1 MSEDRVM
8 SKAYTRIMSVILMLS
23 LLLPIASCGQQ
34 PKKSTKIIS
43 EDDPWFNTNII
54 EVDTGVEAGRNTIW
68 PNSYYAGSDEN
79 YYIIF
84 SSGKYEVPNDELEG
98 LSWEEQEDKYG
109 YRLISVVDRK
119 TNKTVNII
127 DVKKDFPDISIE
139 SHVDN
144 VYYSDGKITV
154 NTKSKE
160 RDYDPLTGKLL
171 ETRARREAAEA
182 FSSSFYK
189 IGEYDV
195 ELIMYQP
202 QNLREHA
209 DINVK
214 TPDGKTYTTE
224 IKEEYKDVYVYA
236 VLELNETKVLLPATI
251 NDYENVYYEL
261 DLSTNEL
268 IKADPKEY
276 AWMEEVAFSW
286 CKPGS
291 DGMVYYPTQ
300 HGISRINAET
310 KTLEEVFSYDWCGLN
325 RGLVVVPNF
334 DLIECS
340 ENHFVLCGIYDS
352 SNIYSG
358 KKADKI
364 HLIELDRA
372 DKNPNAGKTVLE
384 LFDPE
389 GGWVDVNTGKAISV
403 FNETNSKYF
412 IEVTD
417 RYKRGDYFDYSS
429 GDENNDDTWELA
441 RINGR
446 AEFSNQLAV
455 DIMNNEGPDILM
467 NVSGYGQLNNSNY
480 LADLTPYVRN
490 DIDKYYENII
500 EGSKTDGAIY
510 QLPISFAL
518 EGILTKTENVGSSGK
533 GFTLEEYEKF
543 VDEVANGSDPIFLGQ
558 ATYFSKLF
566 GSMND
571 KFIVNG
577 KVDLSGAEFAQLAD
591 YVKDNVREEGTSW
604 NAQYTERTPGAEY
617 TEYCY
622 GIGGYFTAAMSIAP
636 WGNGVSLAGIPS
648 IDGRGPRFK
657 PVCSVAISAQADN
670 VDACGEFVKILL
682 SEDVQT
688 DIAMND
694 CYVINREAFRK
705 AGDAAIDYY
714 NNGGSTFSGG
724 NGGSSGGLGRQF
736 SIEDVDFV
744 EGIILSCSRSCSEDA
759 SISIILIEEM
769 PPYFLG
775 QKDLDAVIKIAQDR
789 IQKVLDERG

>member
-1 MSEDRVM
+1 MKDNKFFRKAVSVVM
-8 SKAYTRIMSVILMLS
+8 MFS
-23 LLLPIASCGQQ
+23 LLLPIASCGHQ
-34 PKKSTKIIS
+34 PKKSTKMIA

-54 EVDTGVEAGRNTIW
+54 EVDTGVEAGRNTVW

-79 YYIIF
+79 YYVIF

-98 LSWEEQEDKYG
+98 LSWAEQEDKYG
-109 YRLISVVDRK
+109 YRLVSVVDRK
-119 TNKTVNII
+119 TNKTINII
-127 DVKKDFPDISIE
+127 DVKKDFTDINIE

-144 VYYSDGKITV
+144 VYYSEGKITV
-154 NTKSKE
+154 NTNFKE

-171 ETRARREAAEA
+171 ETRDRRETTED
-182 FSSSFYK
+182 FSSSFYM

-195 ELIMYQP
+195 ELIMYQS
-202 QNLREHA
+202 QNMLEHA

-236 VLELNETKVLLPATI
+236 VLELSDTKVLLPATI

-325 RGLVVVPNF
+325 RGLVVFPGF

-384 LFDPE
+384 LFDPDD
-389 GGWVDVNTGKAISV
+389 GWVDVNTGKAISV

-417 RYKRGDYFDYSS
+417 RYNRGDYFDYSS
-429 GDENNDDTWELA
+429 GDENNEDTWELA
-441 RINGR
+441 GINGR

-480 LADLTPYVRN
+480 LADLTPYVKN

-518 EGILTKTENVGSSGK
+518 EGVLTKTENVGSSGK
-533 GFTLEEYEKF
+533 GFTFEEYEKF

-577 KVDLSGAEFAQLAD
+577 KVDLSGPEFAQMAD
-591 YVKDNVREEGTSW
+591 FVKDNVREEGTSW

-617 TEYCY
+617 TENCY
-622 GIGGYFTAAMSIAP
+622 GIGGYFTSAMSIAP

-682 SEDVQT
+682 SEEVQV

-694 CYVINREAFRK
+694 CFVINREAFRK

-714 NNGGSTFSGG
+714 NNGGSAFSGG
-724 NGGSSGGLGRQF
+724 YGGSSGGLRRQF

-744 EGIILSCSRSCSEDA
+744 EGIILSCSRSCSDDA

>member
-1 MSEDRVM
+1 MKDNKFFRKAVSVVM
-8 SKAYTRIMSVILMLS
+8 MLS

-34 PKKSTKIIS
+34 PKKSTKMIS

-98 LSWEEQEDKYG
+98 LSWAEQEDKYG
-109 YRLISVVDRK
+109 YRLVSVVDRK
-119 TNKTVNII
+119 TNKTINII
-127 DVKKDFPDISIE
+127 DVKKDFTDINIE

-144 VYYSDGKITV
+144 VYYSEGKITV
-154 NTKSKE
+154 NTNFKE

-171 ETRARREAAEA
+171 ETRDRRETTED
-182 FSSSFYK
+182 FSSSFYM

-195 ELIMYQP
+195 ELIMYQS
-202 QNLREHA
+202 QNMREHA

-236 VLELNETKVLLPATI
+236 VLELNDTKVLLPATI

-286 CKPGS
+286 CKPGF

-325 RGLVVVPNF
+325 KGLVVAPSF

-384 LFDPE
+384 LFDPDD
-389 GGWVDVNTGKAISV
+389 GWVDVNTGKAISV

-417 RYKRGDYFDYSS
+417 RYNRGDYFDYSS
-429 GDENNDDTWELA
+429 GDENNEDTWELA

-480 LADLTPYVRN
+480 LADLTPYVKN

-500 EGSKTDGAIY
+500 EGSKTNGAIY

-518 EGILTKTENVGSSGK
+518 EGVLTKTENVGSSGK
-533 GFTLEEYEKF
+533 GFTFEEYEKF

-577 KVDLSGAEFAQLAD
+577 KVDLSGPEFAQMAD
-591 YVKDNVREEGTSW
+591 FVKDNVREEGTSW

-622 GIGGYFTAAMSIAP
+622 GIGGYFTLGMSIAP
-636 WGNGVSLAGIPS
+636 WGNGVTLAGIPS

-682 SEDVQT
+682 AEDVQT

-694 CYVINREAFRK
+694 CFVINREAFRK

-714 NNGGSTFSGG
+714 NNGGSAFSGG
-724 NGGSSGGLGRQF
+724 NGGSSGGLGKQF

-744 EGIILSCSRSCSEDA
+744 EGIILSCSRSCSDDA

-769 PPYFLG
+769 PAYFLG
-775 QKDLDAVIKIAQDR
+775 QKDLDAVVKIAQDR

>member
-1 MSEDRVM
+1 M

-79 YYIIF
+79 YYVIF
-84 SSGKYEVPNDELEG
+84 SSGKYEIPNDELEG

-109 YRLISVVDRK
+109 YHLISVVDRK
-119 TNKTVNII
+119 TNKTINII

-144 VYYSDGKITV
+144 VYYSEGKITV
-154 NTKSKE
+154 KTNSKE

-171 ETRARREAAEA
+171 ETRDRRETNESY
-182 FSSSFYK
+182 FSSIYK

-202 QNLREHA
+202 ENMREHA

-214 TPDGKTYTTE
+214 TPDGKIYTTE
-224 IKEEYKDVYVYA
+224 IKVEYKDVYVYA
-236 VLELNETKVLLPATI
+236 VLELNDTKVLLPTTI

-286 CKPGS
+286 CKRGS

-300 HGISRINAET
+300 YGISRINAET

-325 RGLVVVPNF
+325 RGLVVVPKF

-417 RYKRGDYFDYSS
+417 RYNRGDYFDYSS
-429 GDENNDDTWELA
+429 GDENNVDTWELA
-441 RINGR
+441 GINGR
-446 AEFSNQLAV
+446 AGFSNKLAV

-480 LADLTPYVRN
+480 LADLTPYVKN

-500 EGSKTDGAIY
+500 EGSKIDGAIY

-533 GFTLEEYEKF
+533 GFTFEEYERF

-577 KVDLSGAEFAQLAD
+577 KVDLSGPEFAQMAD

-622 GIGGYFTAAMSIAP
+622 GIGGYFTAGMGLASY
-636 WGNGVSLAGIPS
+636 GNGVTLAGIPS

-694 CYVINREAFRK
+694 CFVINREAFRK
-705 AGDAAIDYY
+705 AGDSAIDYY

-724 NGGSSGGLGRQF
+724 NSGSSGSLGRQF

-744 EGIILSCSRSCSEDA
+744 EGIILSCSRSCSDDA

-769 PPYFLG
+769 PAYFLG
-775 QKDLDAVIKIAQDR
+775 QKDLDAVIKIAQNR

>member
-1 MSEDRVM
+1 MSEDKVM
-8 SKAYTRIMSVILMLS
+8 NKAYIRIMSVILMLS

-34 PKKSTKIIS
+34 PKKSTKMIA

-79 YYIIF
+79 YYVIF

-119 TNKTVNII
+119 TNKTINII

-144 VYYSDGKITV
+144 VYYSEGKITV
-154 NTKSKE
+154 KTNSKE

-171 ETRARREAAEA
+171 ETRDRRETNESY
-182 FSSSFYK
+182 FSSIYK
-189 IGEYDV
+189 IGEYDI

-202 QNLREHA
+202 ENMREHA

-224 IKEEYKDVYVYA
+224 IKVEYKDVYVYA
-236 VLELNETKVLLPATI
+236 VLELNDTKVLLPTTI

-286 CKPGS
+286 CKRGS

-300 HGISRINAET
+300 YGISRINAET

-417 RYKRGDYFDYSS
+417 RYKRGDFFDYSS
-429 GDENNDDTWELA
+429 GDENNVDTWELA
-441 RINGR
+441 GINGR
-446 AEFSNQLAV
+446 AGFSNKLAV

-480 LADLTPYVRN
+480 LADLTPYVKN

-500 EGSKTDGAIY
+500 EGSKIDGAIY

-533 GFTLEEYEKF
+533 GFTFEEYERF

-577 KVDLSGAEFAQLAD
+577 KVDLSGPEFAQMAD
-591 YVKDNVREEGTSW
+591 FVKDNVREEGTSW

-622 GIGGYFTAAMSIAP
+622 GIGGYFTSGMSIAP
-636 WGNGVSLAGIPS
+636 WGNGVTLAGIPS

-682 SEDVQT
+682 SEEVQA

-694 CYVINREAFRK
+694 CFVINKEAFRK
-705 AGDAAIDYY
+705 AGNAAIEYY
-714 NNGGSTFSGG
+714 NNGGSAFSGG
-724 NGGSSGGLGRQF
+724 NGGSSGSLGRQF

>member
-1 MSEDRVM
+1 MKDNKFFRKAVSVVM
-8 SKAYTRIMSVILMLS
+8 MFS

-98 LSWEEQEDKYG
+98 LSWAEQEDKYG
-109 YRLISVVDRK
+109 YRLVSVVDRK
-119 TNKTVNII
+119 TNKTINII
-127 DVKKDFPDISIE
+127 DVKKDFTDINIE

-144 VYYSDGKITV
+144 VYYSEGKITV
-154 NTKSKE
+154 NTNFKE

-171 ETRARREAAEA
+171 ETRDRRETTEN

-195 ELIMYQP
+195 ELIMYQS
-202 QNLREHA
+202 QNMLEHA

-236 VLELNETKVLLPATI
+236 VLELNDTKVFLPATI

-325 RGLVVVPNF
+325 KGLVVFPGF

-384 LFDPE
+384 LFDPDD
-389 GGWVDVNTGKAISV
+389 GWVDVNTGKAISV

-417 RYKRGDYFDYSS
+417 RYNRGDYFDYSS
-429 GDENNDDTWELA
+429 GDENNEDTWELA
-441 RINGR
+441 GINGR

-480 LADLTPYVRN
+480 LADLTPYVKN

-510 QLPISFAL
+510 QLPISFAM
-518 EGILTKTENVGSSGK
+518 EGVLTKTENVGSSGK
-533 GFTLEEYEKF
+533 GFTFEEYEKF

-577 KVDLSGAEFAQLAD
+577 KVDLSGPEFAQMAD
-591 YVKDNVREEGTSW
+591 FVKDNVREEGTSW

-617 TEYCY
+617 TENCY
-622 GIGGYFTAAMSIAP
+622 GIGGYFTSGMSIAP
-636 WGNGVSLAGIPS
+636 WGNGVTLAGIPS

-682 SEDVQT
+682 SEEVQV

-694 CYVINREAFRK
+694 CFVINREAFRK

-714 NNGGSTFSGG
+714 NNGGSAFSGG
-724 NGGSSGGLGRQF
+724 YGGSSGGLRRQF

-744 EGIILSCSRSCSEDA
+744 EGIILSCSRSCSDDA

>member
-1 MSEDRVM
+1 MKDNKFFRKAVSVVM
-8 SKAYTRIMSVILMLS
+8 MFS

-98 LSWEEQEDKYG
+98 LSWAEQEDKYG
-109 YRLISVVDRK
+109 YRLVSVVDRK
-119 TNKTVNII
+119 TNKTINII
-127 DVKKDFPDISIE
+127 DVKKDFTDINIE

-144 VYYSDGKITV
+144 VYYSEGKITV
-154 NTKSKE
+154 NTNFKE

-171 ETRARREAAEA
+171 ETRDRRETTED
-182 FSSSFYK
+182 FSSSFYM

-195 ELIMYQP
+195 ELIMYQS
-202 QNLREHA
+202 QNMLEHA

-236 VLELNETKVLLPATI
+236 VLELNDTKVFLPATI

-325 RGLVVVPNF
+325 RGLVVFPGF

-384 LFDPE
+384 LFDPDD
-389 GGWVDVNTGKAISV
+389 GWVDVNTGKAISV

-417 RYKRGDYFDYSS
+417 RYNRGDYFDYSS
-429 GDENNDDTWELA
+429 GDENNEDTWELA
-441 RINGR
+441 GINGR

-480 LADLTPYVRN
+480 LADLTPYVKN

-518 EGILTKTENVGSSGK
+518 EGVLTKTENVGSSGK
-533 GFTLEEYEKF
+533 GFTFEEYEKF

-577 KVDLSGAEFAQLAD
+577 KVDLSGPEFAQMAD
-591 YVKDNVREEGTSW
+591 FVKDNVREEGTSW

-617 TEYCY
+617 TENCY
-622 GIGGYFTAAMSIAP
+622 GIGGYFTSAMSIAP

-682 SEDVQT
+682 SEEVQV

-694 CYVINREAFRK
+694 CFVINREAFRK

-714 NNGGSTFSGG
+714 NNGGSAFSGG
-724 NGGSSGGLGRQF
+724 YGGSSGGLRRQF

-744 EGIILSCSRSCSEDA
+744 EGIILSCSRSCSDDA

>member
-1 MSEDRVM
+1 MKDNKFFRKAVSVVM
-8 SKAYTRIMSVILMLS
+8 MLS
-23 LLLPIASCGQQ
+23 LLLPIASCGHQ
-34 PKKSTKIIS
+34 PKKSTKIIA

-54 EVDTGVEAGRNTIW
+54 EVDTGVEAGRNTVW

-79 YYIIF
+79 YYVIF
-84 SSGKYEVPNDELEG
+84 SSGKYEAPNDELEG
-98 LSWEEQEDKYG
+98 LSWAEQEEKYG
-109 YRLISVVDRK
+109 YRLVSVVDRK
-119 TNKTVNII
+119 TNKTINII
-127 DVKKDFPDISIE
+127 DVKKDFTDINVE

-144 VYYSDGKITV
+144 VYYSEGKITV
-154 NTKSKE
+154 NTNFKE

-171 ETRARREAAEA
+171 ETRDRRETTED
-182 FSSSFYK
+182 FSSSFYM

-195 ELIMYQP
+195 ELIMYQS
-202 QNLREHA
+202 QNMREHA

-214 TPDGKTYTTE
+214 TPDGKSYTTE

-236 VLELNETKVLLPATI
+236 VLELNDTKVLLPATI

-325 RGLVVVPNF
+325 KGLVVFPGF

-340 ENHFVLCGIYDS
+340 ETHFVLCGIYDS

-372 DKNPNAGKTVLE
+372 DINPNAGKTVLE
-384 LFDPE
+384 LFDPDD
-389 GGWVDVNTGKAISV
+389 GWVDVNTGKAISV

-417 RYKRGDYFDYSS
+417 RYNRGDYFDYSS
-429 GDENNDDTWELA
+429 GDENNEDTWELA
-441 RINGR
+441 GINGR

-480 LADLTPYVRN
+480 LADLTPYVKK

-518 EGILTKTENVGSSGK
+518 EGVLTKTENVGSSGK
-533 GFTLEEYEKF
+533 GFTFEEYEKF

-577 KVDLSGAEFAQLAD
+577 RVDLSGPEFAQMAD
-591 YVKDNVREEGTSW
+591 FVKDNVREKGTSW

-617 TEYCY
+617 TENCY
-622 GIGGYFTAAMSIAP
+622 GIGGYFTSGMSIAP
-636 WGNGVSLAGIPS
+636 WGNGVTLAGIPS

-682 SEDVQT
+682 SEEVQA

-694 CYVINREAFRK
+694 CFVINREAFRK

-714 NNGGSTFSGG
+714 NNGGSAFSGG
-724 NGGSSGGLGRQF
+724 TGGSSGGLRRQF

-744 EGIILSCSRSCSEDA
+744 EGIILSCSRSCSDDA

-769 PPYFLG
+769 PAYFLG
-775 QKDLDAVIKIAQDR
+775 QKDLDAVVKIAQDR